1 MHLYFGDKVGLE
13 VAQSVL
19 VDAAFVVPADF
30 GIDAAN
36 GQVHPAQAPLCVPV
50 HVLARIDIA
59 GPSITEIEDA
69 RQQGILK
76 GVVGVAPRS
85 GRVLAGRDH
94 RREGGEAAQS
104 VVHGI
109 FHGTSR
115 FIH

>member
-59 GPSITEIEDA
+59 GPRSRRSRMRA
-69 RQQGILK
+69 SRKSLK
-76 GVVGVAPRS
+76 EWSA
-85 GRVLAGRDH
+85 
-94 RREGGEAAQS
+94 
-104 VVHGI
+104 
-109 FHGTSR
+109 
-115 FIH
+115 

>member
-1 MHLYFGDKVGLE
+1 MTEGRDRPDERQTKAIATGRSHCSVHLYFGDKVGLE
-13 VAQSVL
+13 VAQPVL

-69 RQQGILK
+69 RQQEIL
-76 GVVGVAPRS
+76 
-85 GRVLAGRDH
+85 
-94 RREGGEAAQS
+94 
-104 VVHGI
+104 
-109 FHGTSR
+109 T
-115 FIH
+115 